1 MALDSTSISS
11 YANKLPNV
19 ERGRNKDEDNLPQIN
34 LLMLVESKS
43 GLPIFYRT
51 YDGNVPDVQTVRRV
65 IADNSRLGIQNVVLV
80 SDRGYS
86 GTKNINDCLRN
97 KVGFLF
103 NMKCG
108 ISGSLTQELIDEE
121 RLNLQDLNRRDWYTQ
136 VFQVTKKINWIYEP
150 SPVKNQRST
159 KKTQESA
166 ELYWHIYFDRQ
177 IAENARQGLF
187 ERIDR
192 VREKLANGKALDENE
207 QTLLEEV
214 FEKHEQDDAV
224 SYSVD
229 NKKVDQKLRYKGY
242 RVLVSDEISDAG
254 KAWCAYQE
262 RWIVEDT
269 FKTLKSR
276 LGCSRNRVSDNE
288 SLTGK
293 TFVQF
298 LATSIA
304 MIVRTRLRKY
314 SEECKKNSALAD
326 GLRRRLQSSGLL
338 EQCDA
343 DQDSAE
349 AITSERSPGKEG
361 SYLKLSGF
369 LFLTLSRK
377 RNRITMTKKKQNSR
391 EAALKFRG
399 RPLLDT
405 LTSAIF
411 QISGRYPNFCNIS
424 EVKTLRLKN
433 RVGSR

>member
-1 MALDSTSISS
+1 MGLEAKSHEKFRLIEQKKKAGDDDKLTLALDSTSISS

-108 ISGSLTQELIDEE
+108 VSGSLTQELIDEE

-159 KKTQESA
+159 KKTQETA

-192 VREKLANGKALDENE
+192 VQEKIANGKALDENE

-214 FEKHEQDDAV
+214 FEKHEKDDV
-224 SYSVD
+224 VNYTVD

-242 RVLVSDEISDAG
+242 RVLVSDEISDAR

-298 LATSIA
+298 LSTSIA

-314 SEECKKNSALAD
+314 SEECKKNSALPMVYD
-326 GLRRRLQSSGLL
+326 GDCRVLDSLNNVMQTRFCGGYYFGEVAGKRRKLFGALGVPVPDAEPEK
-338 EQCDA
+338 EQDYE
-343 DQDSAE
+343 DE
-349 AITSERSPGKEG
+349 EETE
-361 SYLKLSGF
+361 F
-369 LFLTLSRK
+369 
-377 RNRITMTKKKQNSR
+377 
-391 EAALKFRG
+391 
-399 RPLLDT
+399 
-405 LTSAIF
+405 
-411 QISGRYPNFCNIS
+411 
-424 EVKTLRLKN
+424 
-433 RVGSR
+433 

>member
-1 MALDSTSISS
+1 MRDLQQS
-11 YANKLPNV
+11 YPK
-19 ERGRNKDEDNLPQIN
+19 
-34 LLMLVESKS
+34 
-43 GLPIFYRT
+43 
-51 YDGNVPDVQTVRRV
+51 
-65 IADNSRLGIQNVVLV
+65 
-80 SDRGYS
+80 
-86 GTKNINDCLRN
+86 
-97 KVGFLF
+97 
-103 NMKCG
+103 
-108 ISGSLTQELIDEE
+108 LIDEE
-121 RLNLQDLNRRDWYTQ
+121 RINLQDLNRRDWYTQ

-150 SPVKNQRST
+150 SPVKNQKST
-159 KKTQESA
+159 KKTQESE

-192 VREKLANGKALDENE
+192 VREKIANGKALDENE

-214 FEKHEQDDAV
+214 FEKHEQDDTV

-242 RVLVSDEISDAG
+242 RVLVSDEISDAR

-314 SEECKKNSALAD
+314 SEECKKNTALPMVYD
-326 GLRRRLQSSGLL
+326 GDCKVLNSLNNIMQTRFWGGVITLAESS
-338 EQCDA
+338 E
-343 DQDSAE
+343 
-349 AITSERSPGKEG
+349 KEG
-361 SYLKLSGF
+361 SFSKLPGF

-377 RNRITMTKKKQNSR
+377 RNRITKTKKKQDFR
-391 EAALKFRG
+391 ENVL
-399 RPLLDT
+399 
-405 LTSAIF
+405 S
-411 QISGRYPNFCNIS
+411 S
-424 EVKTLRLKN
+424 ESSLC
-433 RVGSR
+433 